1 MKARDLMTENP
12 EFVTP
17 DEPITRAAQI
27 MRDIDV
33 GMVPVVDSPESRR
46 LQGVIT
52 DRDIAIR
59 HVAAGHTRECRVRDE
74 MTSGRIGTVRPD
86 TDEEEVIRIMEREQV
101 RRLPV
106 VDEENRLVGIIA
118 QADIA
123 TRLGR
128 SKPEK
133 VEELV
138 EKISEPGHPNR

>member
-1 MKARDLMTENP
+1 MKARDLMTEDP

-17 DEPITRAAQI
+17 DDPVSRAAQI

-33 GMVPVVDSPESRR
+33 GIVPVVDDPQSRK

-59 HVAAGHTRECRVRDE
+59 HVAEGHPQDCRVRDE
-74 MTSGRIGTVRPD
+74 MSTGRIDTVHPD
-86 TDEEEVIRIMEREQV
+86 ADEEEVLRLMERDQI

-128 SKPEK
+128 SKPEA

-138 EKISEPGHPNR
+138 EKISEPGQPNR